1 MKLLASGTPFHGK
14 RGVWSRPTMAG
25 EARESVESDKATKA
39 RANIIS
45 MLSQIFDLDVIF
57 WRSEDSEL

>member
-1 MKLLASGTPFHGK
+1 
-14 RGVWSRPTMAG
+14 MAG

-57 WRSEDSEL
+57 CRSEDSEL